1 MQSAATKERGERRKA
16 TRAPAPDAQTTA
28 TITGWIA
35 RTREM
40 REWKTRRRDDKT
52 NSMTQLILRGL
63 AAGFL
68 VVAVAELA
76 RRWPRVGSLIL
87 TLPIVIP
94 VVFVV
99 MYLRDADVR
108 PISRMA
114 REILFLIPL
123 GLPFF
128 VPLALAER
136 WGLSFWPAFATGLLL
151 VTLTI
156 TAYLLLTPRGV

>member
-1 MQSAATKERGERRKA
+1 
-16 TRAPAPDAQTTA
+16 
-28 TITGWIA
+28 
-35 RTREM
+35 
-40 REWKTRRRDDKT
+40 
-52 NSMTQLILRGL
+52 MTQLILRGL
-63 AAGFL
+63 AAGFV

-128 VPLALAER
+128 VPLAFAER
-136 WGLSFWPAFATGLLL
+136 WGISFWAAFATGLAL
-151 VTLTI
+151 VTMTI
-156 TAYLLLTPRGV
+156 SAYLVLTPRGV

>member
-1 MQSAATKERGERRKA
+1 
-16 TRAPAPDAQTTA
+16 
-28 TITGWIA
+28 
-35 RTREM
+35 
-40 REWKTRRRDDKT
+40 
-52 NSMTQLILRGL
+52 MTQLIIRGL
-63 AAGFL
+63 AAGFV
-68 VVAVAELA
+68 VVAVAEVA
-76 RRWPRVGSLIL
+76 RRWPRLGSLIL

-128 VPLALAER
+128 VPLAVAER
-136 WGLSFWPAFATGLLL
+136 MGWGFWMAFGMGLVL
-151 VTLTI
+151 VTGTI
-156 TAYLLLTPRGV
+156 GVYLWMTPKGV

>member
-1 MQSAATKERGERRKA
+1 
-16 TRAPAPDAQTTA
+16 
-28 TITGWIA
+28 
-35 RTREM
+35 
-40 REWKTRRRDDKT
+40 
-52 NSMTQLILRGL
+52 MTQLILRGL

-68 VVAVAELA
+68 VVAVAEIA

-94 VVFVV
+94 VVFLV
-99 MYLRDADVR
+99 MYMRDADVR

-128 VPLALAER
+128 VPLAAAER
-136 WGLSFWPAFATGLLL
+136 MGWSFWSAFAMGLAL
-151 VTLTI
+151 VTVTI
-156 TAYLLLTPRGV
+156 GVYLWLTPRGV